1 MTEKTL
7 GWYIN
12 QALIGL
18 VRIYQWFV
26 SPLLGPCC
34 RFYPT
39 CSEYTIQA
47 IRKYGS
53 LKGLWWGIKRISRCH
68 PWSAGGYD
76 PLR

>member
-1 MTEKTL
+1 MTEKTF
-7 GWYIN
+7 GRYID
-12 QALIGL
+12 QALIEL